1 MVMDR
6 KLEQVGWDEDF
17 GKPWTRKEQE
27 SFTKKAN
34 KFLEARGERLGW
46 KKTVIPKSI
55 KEAQSKG
62 KMEHGG
68 KGTQAGKRKRK
79 L

>member
-1 MVMDR
+1 MDR
-6 KLEQVGWDEDF
+6 KIEQVGWDEDF
-17 GKPWTRKEQE
+17 GKPLTRKEQE
-27 SFTKKAN
+27 SFNKKAN

-55 KEAQSKG
+55 REAQSKS
-62 KMEHGG
+62 KMEHRGT
-68 KGTQAGKRKRK
+68 GTQASKRKRK